1 MRYLVK
7 LRFKRGVHIGSD
19 MATPGSESIA
29 TMIHSDTI
37 FSAIINQWVRLPNKG
52 SNGENISSIEK
63 LIEGFKNSLPPF
75 LLSSAFLF
83 KEEDYYLPA
92 PIGTSQLFFKTL
104 KDVSFLELDDFLYLA
119 NGDYEKLQDKIFD
132 NPEDHI
138 MSFFTNPRV
147 TLDRLTNTSNIF
159 SSSGITFKQGGLY
172 FIVDF
177 SDDTFLFPFFAS
189 LELLSYAGFG
199 GDRSVGYGA
208 FTFEKEPIDTHLRW
222 SPIFQKKEGPVSYC
236 SLSLCLPH
244 KIEENKALSY
254 KMVPRKGWIYSSSIP
269 IQLKRRECKMFS
281 EGSLF
286 SELIKG
292 QIVDV
297 SPEEFKEK
305 EFHPVYRYGLGM
317 MVAIANKD

>member
-7 LRFKRGVHIGSD
+7 LRFKSGVHIGSD

-52 SNGENISSIEK
+52 SNGENIPSIEE

-83 KEEDYYLPA
+83 KEEDYYLPT
-92 PIGTSQLFFKTL
+92 PIGTSPLFFKTL
-104 KDVSFLELDDFLYLA
+104 KDVPFLELDDFLYLA
-119 NGDYEKLQDKIFD
+119 NGDYEKLRDKIFD

-138 MSFFTNPRV
+138 VSFFTNPRV

-177 SDDTFLFPFFAS
+177 NDDALVFPFFAS
-189 LELLSYAGFG
+189 LEILSHAGFG

-208 FTFEKEPIDTHLRW
+208 FTFEKEPIDDHPRW
-222 SPIFQKKEGPVSYC
+222 SIIFQKKEGPISYC
-236 SLSLCLPH
+236 SLSLCFPH
-244 KIEENKALSY
+244 EGEERNALSY
-254 KMVPRKGWIYSSSIP
+254 RLIPRKGWIYSSSSP
-269 IQLKRRECKMFS
+269 VQLKRRECKMFS

-292 QIVDV
+292 QLVDV
-297 SPEEFKEK
+297 TPDEFK
-305 EFHPVYRYGLGM
+305 EFHPVYRYGFGM
-317 MVAIANKD
+317 MVVIQNIS